1 MSTRYVSVAQ
11 LAARYNVDKAT
22 IWRWSRKGTLP
33 APIKLSDQCTRWNLD
48 EVERRDAQRAAS
60 AA

>member
-1 MSTRYVSVAQ
+1 MTKYVSAAQ
-11 LAARYNVDKAT
+11 LADRYGVDRST
-22 IWRWSRKGTLP
+22 VWRWSVQGIIP

-48 EVERRDAQRAAS
+48 EIERRDAEREQS